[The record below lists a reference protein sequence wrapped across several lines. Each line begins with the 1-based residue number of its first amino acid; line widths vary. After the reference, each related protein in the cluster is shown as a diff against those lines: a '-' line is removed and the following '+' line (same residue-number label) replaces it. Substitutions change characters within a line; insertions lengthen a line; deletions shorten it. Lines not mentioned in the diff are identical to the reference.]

1 MNPDRVFKPG
11 DLLNMMPDL
20 KMGYGHEESEYSLG
34 VVYTGP
40 SYFNGWVEVYR
51 PDHERVV
58 AVPLY
63 RIQQWMN
70 WTVGQ

>member
-11 DLLNMMPDL
+11 DLLDITPDD
-20 KMGYGHEESEYSLG
+20 SQRITAI
-34 VVYTGP
+34 YTGP
-40 SYFNGWVEVYR
+40 SHFNGWVEVYR
-51 PDHERVV
+51 PDQERVV

>member
-11 DLLNMMPDL
+11 DLLDITPDD
-20 KMGYGHEESEYSLG
+20 SQRITAI
-34 VVYTGP
+34 YTGP

-51 PDHERVV
+51 PDEQRVV